1 MYKGIILLVIVIAL
15 TMVYHKVKDSPSNKI
30 KEGFENGDDD
40 KILEGFQDIKDI
52 RYGTL
57 GGINSSCNTANK
69 WIKIANV
76 TVSGAWD
83 SRGFTLEVY
92 PRIRY
97 NSSSRQTLICLMRN
111 NGGTD
116 LEEPY
121 VSLTTHN
128 EAAPN
133 SRLIGDVR
141 IVRTAGSGVT
151 GNKLEVYVQFI
162 EPCADST
169 YVMYYLWN
177 FKVADTVE
185 TTPQPMVDKVPGG
198 QAWGVNDRV
207 DPRFIETSAGWVE
220 KVVKNNGSNAYTLQG
235 LWNNAGVR
243 AHLFLNS
250 NDRQADGGPN
260 TATLRNDNGDL
271 RVQSS
276 GGNNIHLKPSG
287 NVGIN
292 TANPTAKLDINGDFK
307 VSGRA
312 QHLTDNGDANSE
324 QLIIG
329 NTSESNLRLGKTADH
344 SWIQSHGA
352 KPLKINPLGNEVILN
367 DVVIKGNVI
376 FEHPNGQRWVMGL
389 RDQNHLAINKFDRP
403 GFLIREDGNVWT
415 GQAGAGYNGGG
426 DAEWRRWWQHNS
438 QLGRR

>member
-30 KEGFENGDDD
+30 KEGFECGDQD

-52 RYGTL
+52 RYGKL
-57 GGINSSCNTANK
+57 GGLISGCNSANK

-133 SRLIGDVR
+133 SRFIGDVR
-141 IVRTAGSGVT
+141 IVRTAGSGVN
-151 GNKLEVYVQFI
+151 GNKLQVYVQFL

-177 FKVADTVE
+177 FKVEDTVE
-185 TTPQPMVDKVPGG
+185 TTPQPMVDKPASG

-207 DPRFIETSAGWVE
+207 DPRYIETSAGWVE

-260 TATLRNDNGDL
+260 TATLRNDSGDL
-271 RVQSS
+271 RVQSG

-287 NVGIN
+287 NVGIG
-292 TANPTAKLDINGDFK
+292 TDNPTAKLEVNGDLK
-307 VSGRA
+307 V
-312 QHLTDNGDANSE
+312 NGK
-324 QLIIG
+324 IMIG
-329 NTSESNLRLGKTADH
+329 NMVLKNEGESLFIDKPDGRRIMQIDPDWDKIKVFQNSDGKA
-344 SWIQSHGA
+344 
-352 KPLKINPLGNEVILN
+352 PY
-367 DVVIKGNVI
+367 
-376 FEHPNGQRWVMGL
+376 FYF
-389 RDQNHLAINKFDRP
+389 NK
-403 GFLIREDGNVWT
+403 
-415 GQAGAGYNGGG
+415 GG
-426 DAEWRRWWQHNS
+426 DFSNYGSSTPNMRHGDKFTIRQSGGMNRLQSNYGWGGSSSVAQFNNS
-438 QLGRR
+438 NRGGWEQVMMEKCGYGGLGDNQNCW